1 MNRIFLTLSNTS
13 GPFPLEYVITTSIT
27 VLAYMGLHSWLCN
40 LLEGTSEPFS
50 FYYCPGR
57 FWLVLSS
64 ASVSLFR
71 SLIVTIITIVSFKCH
86 PWAIFGLL
94 EIFLSLLHSSFKE
107 MLANDCIFFFPGNA
121 PAKTIFLFC
130 VKSPIQL
137 HSLYGSISDFISFY
151 SLFPHCYN
159 SITDPRGFSRS
170 LNWTELW
177 FAFNLLSRVN

>member
-107 MLANDCIFFFPGNA
+107 MLANDCIFFFQVMHLLKP
-121 PAKTIFLFC
+121 
-130 VKSPIQL
+130 
-137 HSLYGSISDFISFY
+137 SFY
-151 SLFPHCYN
+151 SVSSPPSNFIAYMVPSLISFPSTHY
-159 SITDPRGFSRS
+159 SPIVTTP
-170 LNWTELW
+170 
-177 FAFNLLSRVN
+177 